1 MILSGDRIN
10 QLVQSDGMIDPFD
23 MNNLNPASYNFTLG
37 DQVIMLLPDQTID
50 TKNVNKIIY
59 TDFRINEFGFTF
71 LPNRLYLGF
80 TKEKLVLPNNIG
92 ATAEGRSSTARLGM
106 SLHLTAGWCDPGFE
120 GNVTLEISVLNP
132 ITIYPNMKCGQFIFM
147 DTDATTGYH
156 GSYQQQPNRPV
167 PTAGRFYS

>member
-1 MILSGDRIN
+1 MILSGDRIQ
-10 QLVQSDGMIDPFD
+10 QLVQSNKMIDPFNID
-23 MNNLNPASYNFTLG
+23 NLNPASYNFILG
-37 DQVIMLLPDQTID
+37 DHIMMLLPNLILD
-50 TKNVNKIIY
+50 TKDIDKISYYDLHI
-59 TDFRINEFGFTF
+59 TESGLTLHPEI
-71 LPNRLYLGF
+71 LYLGF
-80 TKEKLVLPNNIG
+80 TKEKLVLPKNIG

-167 PTAGRFYS
+167 PTTGRFYS